1 MNLDDYLFGHRF
13 ELTIIIW
20 LIIGL
25 ISNKSFKNI
34 RDDLMRNENILWEKE
49 PLIHMFMW
57 NNLIIDFSFDDLK
70 KNMNERFIK
79 NISSFKRWVIFNNF
93 REKKELTQ
101 NIFSLFS
108 NKLDCN
114 SLKNFITNNKKFNP
128 KLDIE
133 MEKIYLKFN
142 ITENKGYCDY
152 VNSLKDI
159 YIKNKMKFEEDEYL
173 QKYCSYPQRQI
184 KINKILKNLQETDKF
199 LKMNQRYKNLI
210 QEKINHA
217 HNHNGELTC
226 KICLDD
232 IDVNN
237 LGITECGHL
246 YCFSCIYKNIKYSDR
261 CPTCREK
268 ISLDKI
274 FFLTDKDQEIVLNV
288 NILDELGTKNSK
300 LLMLLNN
307 FNKVMILSNFDE
319 CLDKLKRLFDEINII
334 SVKTREIK
342 DYKSKKV
349 VYLSNYDEDFYNY
362 RNILDVEQ
370 IICLEPYYSSKKKL
384 KFYDI
389 INTTNTNKFKFLL
402 IKDTIE
408 DQIKIF

>member
-1 MNLDDYLFGHRF
+1 LPLNKILLDNEKPSINNFMEVSNFINSKKNNKISNLVIVSLSRINYWKNFLKDKN
-13 ELTIIIW
+13 T
-20 LIIGL
+20 LIINNTTVFKKLYYQNILNYDYVIVTLNLLNGTYYKNKFEEYDIL
-25 ISNKSFKNI
+25 QDKSFKNI

-199 LKMNQRYKNLI
+199 LKMNQ
-210 QEKINHA
+210 
-217 HNHNGELTC
+217 
-226 KICLDD
+226 
-232 IDVNN
+232 
-237 LGITECGHL
+237 
-246 YCFSCIYKNIKYSDR
+246 
-261 CPTCREK
+261 
-268 ISLDKI
+268 
-274 FFLTDKDQEIVLNV
+274 
-288 NILDELGTKNSK
+288 
-300 LLMLLNN
+300 
-307 FNKVMILSNFDE
+307 
-319 CLDKLKRLFDEINII
+319 
-334 SVKTREIK
+334 
-342 DYKSKKV
+342 
-349 VYLSNYDEDFYNY
+349 
-362 RNILDVEQ
+362 
-370 IICLEPYYSSKKKL
+370 
-384 KFYDI
+384 
-389 INTTNTNKFKFLL
+389 
-402 IKDTIE
+402 
-408 DQIKIF
+408 